1 MMLCHMSV
9 LCCHLTA
16 FYEAIYIEFWYLYF
30 CRYQNICLCS
40 GDFVFYTVSGTVVNP
55 VTKVRSS
62 KRYTM
67 RHCAVLLNMT
77 SISGF
82 ATDVWPCI
90 QKT

>member
-1 MMLCHMSV
+1 MSV
-9 LCCHLTA
+9 FCCHLSA

-30 CRYQNICLCS
+30 CGYQNICLYS
-40 GDFVFYTVSGTVVNP
+40 GDCVFHTVCGTVVNP
-55 VTKVRSS
+55 DPEVRSN
-62 KRYTM
+62 KGYTV

-82 ATDVWPCI
+82 ATNTWPYI